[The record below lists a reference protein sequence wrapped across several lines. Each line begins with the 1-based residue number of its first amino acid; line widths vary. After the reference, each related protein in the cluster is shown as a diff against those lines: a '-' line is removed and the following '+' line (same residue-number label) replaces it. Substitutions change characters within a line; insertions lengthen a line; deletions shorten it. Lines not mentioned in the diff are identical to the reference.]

1 MSSVHHQLLLD
12 TQKNKKILPIVKKKK
27 SVFVFTNPQMA
38 QMLDLADKTFKTA
51 IIFRE
56 LKENIVIMSEYVGHL
71 NREIETI
78 KESNENSR
86 MEKLNN

>member
-1 MSSVHHQLLLD
+1 
-12 TQKNKKILPIVKKKK
+12 
-27 SVFVFTNPQMA
+27 MA

-56 LKENIVIMSEYVGHL
+56 LKENIVIMSEYIGHL
-71 NREIETI
+71 SREIETI